1 MVFKLETDT
10 DFFQWL
16 RWQRV
21 LQDWLTAVEADALLL
36 DARSVRMLAT
46 MTIGKELLL
55 QVVTLAGAAV
65 YEGPRL
71 SWRQLLWYI
80 TEVLHFTQHDLR
92 RGLQVMKQGV

>member
-1 MVFKLETDT
+1 M
-10 DFFQWL
+10 
-16 RWQRV
+16 
-21 LQDWLTAVEADALLL
+21 EADALQL

-46 MTIGKELLL
+46 MTIEKELLL

-71 SWRQLLWYI
+71 TWRQLLWYL

-92 RGLQVMKQGV
+92 RGLQVMK